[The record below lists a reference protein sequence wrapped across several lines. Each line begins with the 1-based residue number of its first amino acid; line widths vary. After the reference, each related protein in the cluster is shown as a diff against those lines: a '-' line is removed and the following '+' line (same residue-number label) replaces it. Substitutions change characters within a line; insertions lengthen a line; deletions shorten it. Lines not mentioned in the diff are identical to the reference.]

1 MLQLDVVS
9 GELTW
14 HGKQLARLSRS
25 ETLLLEHFITHAELL
40 LSQDNLLDA
49 GWPQTIVAP
58 NTLVVAIKN
67 IRKHISKTKAS
78 IETIH
83 RRGYIFHT
91 GDCTV
96 CVINTMS
103 NPVNAETVMSSP
115 GTLGLHHHKNINEDY
130 NPHINTL
137 EDTKKDSVIETE
149 HLESFKNK
157 SRILFQSFSLKL
169 RRGVFYIVLA
179 VTIIGCLT
187 IRSLKHEWF
196 CYRLDNANVCG
207 IFKLSDSQISIIK
220 NEINNSDGDF
230 LYGYENDFTTIKIY
244 KIY

>member
-1 MLQLDVVS
+1 MLQLGVAS

-14 HGKQLARLSRS
+14 HSKHLARLSRS

-83 RRGYIFHT
+83 RRGYIFHS

-103 NPVNAETVMSSP
+103 NPVNAETVMSHP
-115 GTLGLHHHKNINEDY
+115 GTLGLHHQKNINENY
-130 NPHINTL
+130 NHHINIP
-137 EDTKKDSVIETE
+137 EDTKTDTVIETE
-149 HLESFKNK
+149 SLESFKNK
-157 SRILFQSFSLKL
+157 SKILLQSFSSKFKK
-169 RRGVFYIVLA
+169 GVFYIVLA
-179 VTIIGCLT
+179 VSIIGSLT
-187 IRSLKHEWF
+187 VHSLKNEWF

-207 IFKLSDSQISIIK
+207 IFKPSDSQISTIK
-220 NEINNSDGDF
+220 NETNNSDGDF
-230 LYGYENDFTTIKIY
+230 LYGYENNLTTIKIY